1 MQVRPMGP
9 LKPTDVMKEKI
20 YIKTKRI
27 GFIPQ
32 LNMQGPIITPIPV
45 SREVA
50 KSMVV
55 AGIETFEYWKDS
67 EGKQNVRLLT
77 IQNVYTG
84 EGDYE
89 KPFKP
94 DEDNKG
100 DGVQKPE
107 VPTTSGVAQKTPV
120 QPVNLKGVS
129 TQSKTEEPTPEVTEE
144 TMSEE
149 NTTEETS
156 EDNPAE
162 EKTDTANSKSTKKRN
177 RKK

>member
-67 EGKQNVRLLT
+67 EGKQNVRLL
-77 IQNVYTG
+77 
-84 EGDYE
+84 
-89 KPFKP
+89 
-94 DEDNKG
+94 
-100 DGVQKPE
+100 KPE